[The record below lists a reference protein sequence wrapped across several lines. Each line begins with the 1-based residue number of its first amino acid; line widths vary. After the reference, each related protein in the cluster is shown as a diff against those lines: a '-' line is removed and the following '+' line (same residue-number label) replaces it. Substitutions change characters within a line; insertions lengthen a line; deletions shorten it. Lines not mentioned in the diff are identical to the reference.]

1 MDSNS
6 IQKILV
12 IIVSRI
18 GDTLLTTPAIESISG
33 HYPDSKITV
42 LAHPKRFSVLQY
54 LPFVNNID
62 VISKKNAI
70 WKGWFVKKYDLAFV
84 YGYDKSLVLYALRTS
99 KRVVAFKQSNIKIDN
114 KLYKSVEFPS
124 SSDMHFVEKFMALPQ
139 AIGIYGNNQRL
150 SLALTKDDKLFAEKT
165 LAESKLSKKLL
176 IGIQAVSFPTKAYRD
191 WPTEYFLDLCN
202 KIIDKNPN
210 VHFLIYGG
218 PSQKEKEKL
227 DLLINGLSSYAT
239 SFVGNS
245 LRETAAIMSKTSLYI
260 GVDTGPTHIMSTF
273 NVPMVVLF
281 HCKLK
286 SNIYGALEHTC
297 YFAIDH
303 PNKKNCDENSAM
315 SVISVRT
322 VLDSVDK
329 ALYGR

>member
-1 MDSNS
+1 MSSNS

-18 GDTLLTTPAIESISG
+18 GDTLLTTPAIESISR
-33 HYPDSKITV
+33 HYQNSKITV
-42 LAHPKRFSVLQY
+42 LGHPKRHSVLQH
-54 LPFVNNID
+54 LAFVNN
-62 VISKKNAI
+62 VGAISKNNAI
-70 WKGWFVKKYDLAFV
+70 WKGWFGKKYDLAFV
-84 YGYDKSLVLYALRTS
+84 YGYDKSIVLYALRAS
-99 KRVVAFKQSNIKIDN
+99 KRVIAFKQSDTKIDN

-124 SSDMHFVEKFMALPQ
+124 SEEIHFVNKFMSLPE
-139 AIGIYGNNQRL
+139 AIGIQGDNQRL
-150 SLALTKDDKLFAEKT
+150 SLSLTKDEKLFAENILNKY
-165 LAESKLSKKLL
+165 KISKKLL
-176 IGIQAVSFPTKAYRD
+176 IGIQAVSFPTKDYRD
-191 WPTEYFLDLCN
+191 WPSKYFLDLCK

-210 VHFLIYGG
+210 AHFLIYGG
-218 PSQKEKEKL
+218 PSEKEKGKL
-227 DLLINGLSSYAT
+227 DILVNGLSTNAT

-286 SNIYGALEHTC
+286 SKIYGALEHPY

-303 PNKKNCDENSAM
+303 PNKKNCSETTAM
-315 SVISVRT
+315 SDISVKK
-322 VLDSVDK
+322 VFEVVSK
-329 ALYGR
+329 ALDAQ

>member
-1 MDSNS
+1 MSSNS

-286 SNIYGALEHTC
+286 SNIYGALEHPC